1 MYMNAYLVSHNG
13 MGDNLFMIGALHFL
27 LKFYEKIF
35 FLCKS
40 KYYPNVKLFFI
51 DTPNIICVSF
61 NEDNETEEIK
71 KIIKA
76 NYEANDIFICG
87 FCHTSYLQSKIT
99 HPDLV
104 NYTHIDKH
112 YSIDFDTLTTENYS
126 FIADFYRDINLNL
139 TYFYDYFYMPT
150 TKEAIE
156 LYNKVQAYYIIFIQL
171 KSSDG
176 KELNIKNLLEKHLHD
191 KKTILLCN
199 DKNLYDIPVHEKI
212 ADTDTDREIK
222 YNICQDFMYN
232 KLVHYKEVIQ
242 NSDEIYIIDSCFI
255 GMVLPYLKTN
265 QLKAKKVRIIRR
277 DIADR
282 I

>member
-27 LKFYEKIF
+27 LKFYEKIY

-40 KYYPNVKLFFI
+40 KYYPNVNLFFM
-51 DTPNIICVSF
+51 DNPNIICLPF

-71 KIIKA
+71 QIINA
-76 NYEANDIFICG
+76 NYEENDIFICG
-87 FCHTSYLQSKIT
+87 FCHTSYLKSKIT
-99 HPDLV
+99 QPELV
-104 NYTHIDKH
+104 NYKHIDKN
-112 YSIDFDTLTTENYS
+112 YTIDFDTLTSGNYS

-139 TYFYDYFYMPT
+139 TYFYDYFYLPT

-156 LYNKVQAYYIIFIQL
+156 LYKTVQAYYIIFIQL

-176 KELNIKNLLEKHLHD
+176 KELNIKNLLEKHLYD
-191 KKTILLCN
+191 KNTILLCN
-199 DKNLYDIPVHEKI
+199 DKNLYDISDHNKI
-212 ADTDTDREIK
+212 ADTKIK
-222 YNICQDFMYN
+222 YNICQSFMYN

-277 DIADR
+277 DIAGR
-282 I
+282 IEL

>member
-27 LKFYEKIF
+27 LKFYEKIY

-40 KYYPNVKLFFI
+40 KYYPNVNLFFM
-51 DTPNIICVSF
+51 DTPNIICLPF

-71 KIIKA
+71 QIINA
-76 NYEANDIFICG
+76 NYEENDIFICG

-99 HPDLV
+99 QPELV
-104 NYTHIDKH
+104 NYKHIDKN
-112 YSIDFDTLTTENYS
+112 YTIDFDTLTSGNYS

-139 TYFYDYFYMPT
+139 TYFYEYFYLPT

-156 LYNKVQAYYIIFIQL
+156 LYKTVQAYYIIFIQL

-176 KELNIKNLLEKHLHD
+176 KELNIKSLLEKHLYD
-191 KKTILLCN
+191 KNTILLCN
-199 DKNLYDIPVHEKI
+199 DKNLYDIAGQEKI
-212 ADTDTDREIK
+212 ADTKIK
-222 YNICQDFMYN
+222 YNICQSFMYN

-282 I
+282 IEL